1 MGVMFSLIAVI
12 VLILLAIVGTSVVGW
27 RYLFGVILPYA
38 AMATFLLGV
47 IYRVLK
53 WARSAV
59 PFRIPTTC
67 GQQKTLPWIKSSKLE
82 SPHSFWGVLGRMALE
97 VLFFRSLFRN
107 TRAKVTEGPRILYAP
122 DKWLWAAGLAFHWS
136 FLVIF
141 VRHFKYF
148 AEPVPQWVLTIQQL
162 DGFFQIGLPIIL
174 ATDAV
179 ILASLTFLFM
189 RRLVD
194 QKLRYISLPADYFPL
209 FLLLGIATSGI
220 LMRYFTK
227 TDLVSIKAL
236 GTGLLS
242 FSPVVPDGV
251 GAIFF
256 VHLFL
261 VTVLM
266 AYFPFSKLMHFAG
279 VFMSPTRN
287 LANNNRMKRHVNPWS
302 YPVKVHTYEEYE
314 DEFRDLMKAA
324 GLPVDKEE

>member
-1 MGVMFSLIAVI
+1 MGVMFSLLTVV
-12 VLILLAIVGTSVVGW
+12 VLIIIASAGAGLLGW
-27 RYLFGVILPYA
+27 RYVFGVILPYA
-38 AMATFLLGV
+38 GMATFLIGV
-47 IYRVLK
+47 VYRVVK

-67 GQQKTLPWIKSSKLE
+67 GQQKSLPWIKNSPIE
-82 SPHSFWGVLGRMALE
+82 SPHTIWGVLGRMAME

-107 TRAKVTEGPRILYAP
+107 TRAKVTGGPRILYAP
-122 DKWLWAAGLAFHWS
+122 DKWLWAMGLAFHWS
-136 FLVIF
+136 FLIIF
-141 VRHFKYF
+141 IRHFKYF
-148 AEPVPQWVLTIQQL
+148 AEPVPSWVMMLQNL

-174 ATDAV
+174 ATDIVVVVA
-179 ILASLTFLFM
+179 LTFLLL
-189 RRLVD
+189 RRVID
-194 QKLRYISLPADYFPL
+194 PKLRYISLPADYFPL
-209 FLLLGIATSGI
+209 FLLLGITLSGI

-242 FSPVVPDGV
+242 FHPVAPENVSV
-251 GAIFF
+251 VFF

-287 LANNNRMKRHVNPWS
+287 LANNSRIRRHINPWD
-302 YPVKVHTYEEYE
+302 YPVEVHTYEEYE
-314 DEFRDLMKAA
+314 DEFREVMKAA
-324 GLPVDKEE
+324 GLPVEKDK

>member
-1 MGVMFSLIAVI
+1 MGVMFSLIAV
-12 VLILLAIVGTSVVGW
+12 VLLILLATVSAGFAGG
-27 RYLFGVILPYA
+27 RYLFGIVLPYL
-38 AMATFLLGV
+38 AMATFIVGV
-47 IYRVLK
+47 IYRVVK

-67 GQQKTLPWIKSSKLE
+67 GQQKTLPWIKADNLE
-82 SPHSFWGVLGRMALE
+82 SPHNIWGVLGRMVLE
-97 VLFFRSLFRN
+97 VFLFRSLFRN
-107 TRAKVTEGPRILYAP
+107 TRAKVTEEPRLLYAP
-122 DKWLWAAGLAFHWS
+122 TKWLWAAGLAFHWS
-136 FLVIF
+136 FLIIF
-141 VRHFKYF
+141 IRHFKYF
-148 AEPVPQWVLTIQQL
+148 AEPVPSWIVTLQEL

-174 ATDAV
+174 ATDIVIVGAV
-179 ILASLTFLFM
+179 MFLLM

-194 QKLRYISLPADYFPL
+194 QKVRYISLPADFFPL
-209 FLLLGIATSGI
+209 FLLLGITLSGV

-251 GAIFF
+251 GVTFF

-261 VTVLM
+261 VTILM

-287 LANNNRMKRHVNPWS
+287 LANNNRVRRHINPWD

-314 DEFRDLMKAA
+314 DEFREVMKAA
-324 GLPVDKEE
+324 GLPVKEEE

>member
-1 MGVMFSLIAVI
+1 MGVMFSLLTVV
-12 VLILLAIVGTSVVGW
+12 VLIIIASAGAGLLGW
-27 RYLFGVILPYA
+27 RYVFGVILPYA
-38 AMATFLLGV
+38 GMATFLVGV
-47 IYRVLK
+47 VYRVVK

-67 GQQKTLPWIKSSKLE
+67 GQQKSLPWIKNSPIE
-82 SPHSFWGVLGRMALE
+82 SPHTIWGVLGRMAME

-107 TRAKVTEGPRILYAP
+107 TRAKVTDGPRILYAP
-122 DKWLWAAGLAFHWS
+122 DKWLWAMGLAFHWS
-136 FLVIF
+136 FLIIF
-141 VRHFKYF
+141 IRHFKYF
-148 AEPVPQWVLTIQQL
+148 AEPVPSWVMMLQNL

-174 ATDAV
+174 ATDIVVVVA
-179 ILASLTFLFM
+179 LTFLLL
-189 RRLVD
+189 RRVID
-194 QKLRYISLPADYFPL
+194 PKLRYISLPADYFPL
-209 FLLLGIATSGI
+209 FLLLGITLSGI

-242 FSPVVPDGV
+242 FHPVAPENVSV
-251 GAIFF
+251 VFF

-287 LANNNRMKRHVNPWS
+287 LANNSRIRRHINPWD
-302 YPVKVHTYEEYE
+302 YPVEVHTYEEYE
-314 DEFRDLMKAA
+314 DEFREVMKAA
-324 GLPVDKEE
+324 GLPVEKDK

>member
-12 VLILLAIVGTSVVGW
+12 VLIVLAIVGTSVVGW

-67 GQQKTLPWIKSSKLE
+67 GQQKTLPWIKNSPLE
-82 SPHSFWGVLGRMALE
+82 SPHNIWGVLGRMFLE
-97 VLFFRSLFRN
+97 VFFFRSLFRN
-107 TRAKVTEGPRILYAP
+107 TRANVTEGPRILYAP

-136 FLVIF
+136 FLIIF
-141 VRHFKYF
+141 IRHFKYF
-148 AEPVPQWVLTIQQL
+148 AEPVPQWVMMIQSL
-162 DGFFQIGLPIIL
+162 DSFFQIGLPMIL
-174 ATDAV
+174 ATDV
-179 ILASLTFLFM
+179 IVVASLTFLFL

-194 QKLRYISLPADYFPL
+194 QKVRYISLAADYFPL
-209 FLLLGIATSGI
+209 FLLLGITLSGV

-242 FSPVVPDGV
+242 FSPVVPNEVGV
-251 GAIFF
+251 VFF

-261 VTVLM
+261 VSVLM

-287 LANNNRMKRHVNPWS
+287 LANNNRMKRHINPWN

-314 DEFRDLMKAA
+314 DEFRDVMKAA
-324 GLPVDKEE
+324 GLPVEKDE

>member
-1 MGVMFSLIAVI
+1 MGVMFSLLTVV
-12 VLILLAIVGTSVVGW
+12 VLIIIASAGAGLLGW
-27 RYLFGVILPYA
+27 RYVFGVILPYA
-38 AMATFLLGV
+38 GMATFLVGV
-47 IYRVLK
+47 VYRVVK

-67 GQQKTLPWIKSSKLE
+67 GQQKSLPWIKNSPIE
-82 SPHSFWGVLGRMALE
+82 SPHTIWGVLGRMAME

-107 TRAKVTEGPRILYAP
+107 TRAKVTGGPRILYAP
-122 DKWLWAAGLAFHWS
+122 DKWLWAMGLAFHWS
-136 FLVIF
+136 FLIIF
-141 VRHFKYF
+141 IRHFKYF
-148 AEPVPQWVLTIQQL
+148 AEPVPSWVMMLQNL

-174 ATDAV
+174 ATDIVVVVA
-179 ILASLTFLFM
+179 LTFLLL
-189 RRLVD
+189 RRVID
-194 QKLRYISLPADYFPL
+194 PKLRYISLPADYFPL
-209 FLLLGIATSGI
+209 FLLLGITLSGI

-242 FSPVVPDGV
+242 FHPVAPENVSV
-251 GAIFF
+251 VFF

-287 LANNNRMKRHVNPWS
+287 LANNSRIRRHINPWD
-302 YPVKVHTYEEYE
+302 YPVEVHTYEEYE
-314 DEFRDLMKAA
+314 DEFREVMKAA
-324 GLPVDKEE
+324 GLPVEKDK

>member
-1 MGVMFSLIAVI
+1 MGVMFSLLTVV
-12 VLILLAIVGTSVVGW
+12 VLIIIASAGAGLLGW
-27 RYLFGVILPYA
+27 RYVFGVILPYA
-38 AMATFLLGV
+38 GMATFLVGV
-47 IYRVLK
+47 VYRVVK

-67 GQQKTLPWIKSSKLE
+67 GQQKSLPWIKNSPIE
-82 SPHSFWGVLGRMALE
+82 SPHTIWGVLGRMAME

-107 TRAKVTEGPRILYAP
+107 TRAKVTGGPRILYAP
-122 DKWLWAAGLAFHWS
+122 DKWLWAMGLAFHWS
-136 FLVIF
+136 FLIIF
-141 VRHFKYF
+141 IRHFKYF
-148 AEPVPQWVLTIQQL
+148 AEPVPSWVMMLQNL

-174 ATDAV
+174 ATDIVVVVA
-179 ILASLTFLFM
+179 LTFLLL
-189 RRLVD
+189 RRVID
-194 QKLRYISLPADYFPL
+194 PKLRYISLPADYFPL
-209 FLLLGIATSGI
+209 FLLLGITLSGI

-242 FSPVVPDGV
+242 FHPVAPENVSV
-251 GAIFF
+251 VFF

-287 LANNNRMKRHVNPWS
+287 LANNSRIKRHINPWD
-302 YPVKVHTYEEYE
+302 YPVEVHTYEEYE
-314 DEFRDLMKAA
+314 DEFREVMKAA
-324 GLPVDKEE
+324 GLPVEKDK

>member
-1 MGVMFSLIAVI
+1 MGVMFSLIAV
-12 VLILLAIVGTSVVGW
+12 VLLILLAVVSAGFAGG
-27 RYLFGVILPYA
+27 RYLFGVVLPYL
-38 AMATFLLGV
+38 AMATFIVGV
-47 IYRVLK
+47 IYRVVK

-67 GQQKTLPWIKSSKLE
+67 GQQKTLPWIKTDNLE
-82 SPHSFWGVLGRMALE
+82 SPHNIWGVLGRMFLE

-107 TRAKVTEGPRILYAP
+107 TRAKVTEEPRLLYAP
-122 DKWLWAAGLAFHWS
+122 TKWLWAAGLAFHWS
-136 FLVIF
+136 FLIILI
-141 VRHFKYF
+141 RHCKYF
-148 AEPVPQWVLTIQQL
+148 IEPVPSWLVTVQHL

-174 ATDAV
+174 ATDVVIVAAV
-179 ILASLTFLFM
+179 TFLLM

-194 QKLRYISLPADYFPL
+194 QKVRYISLPADFFPL
-209 FLLLGIATSGI
+209 FLLLGITLSGV
-220 LMRYFTK
+220 LMRYFIK

-251 GAIFF
+251 GVTFF

-261 VTVLM
+261 VTILM
-266 AYFPFSKLMHFAG
+266 AYIPFSKLMHFAG

-287 LANNNRMKRHVNPWS
+287 LANNNRARRHINPWD

-314 DEFRDLMKAA
+314 DEFRDVMKAA
-324 GLPVDKEE
+324 GLPVKEEE